1 MQQKTFWDPHPAN
14 VQMVLATIGPEDK
27 VLDIGGW
34 WKPFT
39 RADYVVDVAPYATRA
54 GGGHIGPLPE
64 RFSAATWFQRDICR
78 DPLPFADKEIDFA
91 YCGQT
96 LEDVRDP
103 LWVCQEMIRV
113 AKRGYIEVPSIW
125 IECQYGID
133 AGELSP
139 RYPGYEKHR
148 WLVLIE
154 DNRLTF
160 IPKQV
165 WLALYR
171 FTSEELFERYRV
183 DQRIWTSYLLWDET
197 FAYSETIFAGYEELL
212 PRLERYF
219 SEFDYSQYTPASD
232 AE

>member
-1 MQQKTFWDPHPAN
+1 MQQKTFWDPHPER
-14 VQMVLATIGPEDK
+14 VQMVLDTIGANDT

-39 RADYVVDVAPYATRA
+39 RANYVVDYAPYATRA
-54 GGGHIGPLPE
+54 GGGRIGALPE
-64 RFSAATWFQRDICR
+64 HFTEATWFQQDICT
-78 DPLPFADKEIDFA
+78 DPLPFGDKEIDVV

-133 AGELSP
+133 AGELSR
-139 RYPGYEKHR
+139 RYPGYQKHR
-148 WLVLIE
+148 WLVQMT
-154 DNRLTF
+154 DNHLLF

-165 WLALYR
+165 WLGLCR

-183 DQRIWTSYLLWDET
+183 DQRIWTDYLLWEDT
-197 FAYSETIFAGYEELL
+197 FAYEEAIFAGHEEIL
-212 PRLERYF
+212 PLLERYF
-219 SEFDYSQYTPASD
+219 AEFDYSRYKPEA
-232 AE
+232 